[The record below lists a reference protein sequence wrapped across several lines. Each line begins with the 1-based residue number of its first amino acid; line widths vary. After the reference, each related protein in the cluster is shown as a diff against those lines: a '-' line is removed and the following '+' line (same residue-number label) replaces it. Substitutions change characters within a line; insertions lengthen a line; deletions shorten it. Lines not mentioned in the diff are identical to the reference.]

1 MSKNFELM
9 QEAGQDQELFRKNG
23 HTSAPA
29 RNGRRHNLLIEGIM
43 KEETAK
49 LVQRLFLLPGSQ
61 APRTVV
67 FSAVEHEGGCTSVCA
82 RTAEMIMAMGKGT
95 VCVVDANL
103 RAPALHDYFGLENR
117 KGFSDS
123 LVEAGRIRSFAQQV
137 YGGKLWVLTAGTPN
151 TDPAAVL
158 NSSALAARIAELR
171 SEFDYVLIDS
181 PPVNQYGDAVTLA
194 KQSDGALLILQSCST
209 RREAAR
215 KSKELFEAGG
225 TRLLGAVLNKRTYS
239 IPQRLY
245 EKL

>member
-1 MSKNFELM
+1 VSKNFELM

-23 HTSAPA
+23 NGSTPA
-29 RNGRRHNLLIEGIM
+29 RNGRRHNLLIEGMM

-61 APRTVV
+61 APHAVV
-67 FSAVEHEGGCTSVCA
+67 FSAVESGGGCTSVCA

-103 RAPALHDYFGLENR
+103 RGPALHDYFGLENR

-151 TDPAAVL
+151 TDPAPVL

-194 KQSDGALLILQSCST
+194 KQSDGALLILQSSST